1 MKKGII
7 ITIILVVIAVV
18 LAIVFINLFR
28 ERDTIEM
35 ANRVISAV
43 YDGYLDDAEEE
54 GEYET
59 INEYLDNLI
68 AKESELTQEQ
78 RNEVRNFKNVYVT
91 YALIADFYSK
101 QIIFTEYNDVYK
113 EYKSYVM
120 DGLNNSS
127 NSANNMVN
135 YILENSEVV
144 GDSADWTARTWTDVR
159 EYAINIVEQTN
170 RAFVGLQNIYTGC
183 VTSKIA
189 NNDFATLVL
198 STINT
203 YLANV
208 AENFS
213 GSSTDIA
220 TVNAMVNAYLTE
232 NYQDIMNYYYNTELQ
247 ARVKDINDN
256 GTDSQY
262 YSSLINGTIC
272 A

>member
-28 ERDTIEM
+28 ERDTVEM

-135 YILENSEVV
+135 YILENSEGEVQYTTSRANAAYKKV
-144 GDSADWTARTWTDVR
+144 ESGRKEIEKTLYKNALVKVRKKHPTWQLVLKDVKKDDNQSTTSTK
-159 EYAINIVEQTN
+159 AKTN
-170 RAFVGLQNIYTGC
+170 NK
-183 VTSKIA
+183 TSKV
-189 NNDFATLVL
+189 DDDDD
-198 STINT
+198 
-203 YLANV
+203 
-208 AENFS
+208 E
-213 GSSTDIA
+213 D
-220 TVNAMVNAYLTE
+220 
-232 NYQDIMNYYYNTELQ
+232 D
-247 ARVKDINDN
+247 D
-256 GTDSQY
+256 
-262 YSSLINGTIC
+262 
-272 A
+272 